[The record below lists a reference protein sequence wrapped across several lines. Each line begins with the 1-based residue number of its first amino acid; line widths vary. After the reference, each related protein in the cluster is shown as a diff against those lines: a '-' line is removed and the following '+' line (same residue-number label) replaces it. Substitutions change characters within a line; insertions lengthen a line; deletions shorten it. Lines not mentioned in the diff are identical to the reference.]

1 MRAAEGGIRGFVSGR
16 VSVRNAGETA
26 GCDGYVQEGARGIG
40 KANPISR
47 ELGLA
52 DYCLLTPRWAYVPY
66 CLTAGSLTCQR
77 GGLLECRTFE
87 MSVFRGYVNLMDK
100 ESTITETDQP
110 GSPRK
115 NMAAGCLFLTSHRL
129 HPSPLPESATI
140 SLFAS
145 PQGKART

>member
-52 DYCLLTPRWAYVPY
+52 DYCLLTPRWAYVPI
-66 CLTAGSLTCQR
+66 AGFDVVMRWLDNGWVRSWGC
-77 GGLLECRTFE
+77 GGRRF
-87 MSVFRGYVNLMDK
+87 
-100 ESTITETDQP
+100 
-110 GSPRK
+110 
-115 NMAAGCLFLTSHRL
+115 
-129 HPSPLPESATI
+129 
-140 SLFAS
+140 
-145 PQGKART
+145 

>member
-52 DYCLLTPRWAYVPY
+52 DYCLLTPRWAYVFYNSQGVP
-66 CLTAGSLTCQR
+66 AR
-77 GGLLECRTFE
+77 GGAETKRPRHEGRAGAFLAPPTGFE
-87 MSVFRGYVNLMDK
+87 PVISAVKGRR
-100 ESTITETDQP
+100 
-110 GSPRK
+110 PR
-115 NMAAGCLFLTSHRL
+115 
-129 HPSPLPESATI
+129 PLDD
-140 SLFAS
+140 
-145 PQGKART
+145 GGN

>member
-52 DYCLLTPRWAYVPY
+52 DYCLLTPRWAYVSYKPDDLTRGLPY
-66 CLTAGSLTCQR
+66 EENER
-77 GGLLECRTFE
+77 GAV
-87 MSVFRGYVNLMDK
+87 S
-100 ESTITETDQP
+100 
-110 GSPRK
+110 
-115 NMAAGCLFLTSHRL
+115 
-129 HPSPLPESATI
+129 
-140 SLFAS
+140 
-145 PQGKART
+145 

>member
-52 DYCLLTPRWAYVPY
+52 DYCLLTPRWAYVFY
-66 CLTAGSLTCQR
+66 NSQSAGVK
-77 GGLLECRTFE
+77 G
-87 MSVFRGYVNLMDK
+87 K
-100 ESTITETDQP
+100 
-110 GSPRK
+110 
-115 NMAAGCLFLTSHRL
+115 RL
-129 HPSPLPESATI
+129 AW
-140 SLFAS
+140 A
-145 PQGKART
+145 

>member
-52 DYCLLTPRWAYVPY
+52 DYCLLTPRWIYVSYSPKAPY
-66 CLTAGSLTCQR
+66 SFVKLRLKTIK
-77 GGLLECRTFE
+77 RT
-87 MSVFRGYVNLMDK
+87 
-100 ESTITETDQP
+100 I
-110 GSPRK
+110 
-115 NMAAGCLFLTSHRL
+115 
-129 HPSPLPESATI
+129 
-140 SLFAS
+140 
-145 PQGKART
+145 

>member
-52 DYCLLTPRWAYVPY
+52 DYCLLTPRWAYVFYNSQGVPARGGQKQNGPA
-66 CLTAGSLTCQR
+66 TRAGPVRFWHPQR
-77 GGLLECRTFE
+77 G
-87 MSVFRGYVNLMDK
+87 SN
-100 ESTITETDQP
+100 P
-110 GSPRK
+110 
-115 NMAAGCLFLTSHRL
+115 
-129 HPSPLPESATI
+129 
-140 SLFAS
+140 
-145 PQGKART
+145 